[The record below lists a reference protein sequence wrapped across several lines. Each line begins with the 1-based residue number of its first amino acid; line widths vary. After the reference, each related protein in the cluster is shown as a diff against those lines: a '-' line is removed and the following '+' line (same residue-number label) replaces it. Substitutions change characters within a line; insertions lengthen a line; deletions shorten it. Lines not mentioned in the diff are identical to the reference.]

1 VSERGPMKVYISS
14 TQRDLVR
21 HRAAVA
27 TVLRRMGHRV
37 IGMEDYVAE
46 GQQPLKKCLDD
57 VADAEVYVGILAWR
71 YGSTAKADGSPAP
84 PFEGTSLASTSITEY
99 EYRQAVATGRRVLMF
114 VLDPEAEWP
123 TSHIDALAPGG
134 GDAIE
139 RLRDEV
145 GRSHLVSHFRSP
157 DDLAGLVSAAV
168 YRAEMDKHMELGEL
182 HIDQRLNE
190 PMVRTR
196 NPVSDS
202 TLQDITAV
210 IGAPEE
216 LQALQVHIGQ
226 GREWWMT
233 RLYFFASLARDLT
246 AVQVIVFI
254 GKDDSFVGIADPRIV
269 LEKLERLDP
278 RLGRYERALAKDRS
292 PVFDLAGE
300 INRRAEVWRT
310 TFDHEDTGA
319 VFVTRRDL
327 RRWLGPYMVDQAVEW
342 DAQRGN
348 SALQLQRLFD
358 WPTRSVPIVEAGRF
372 RRVVDKQSLAEQVA
386 RIFIRDQV
394 ARALST
400 Q

>member
-1 VSERGPMKVYISS
+1 MKVYISS

-46 GQQPLKKCLDD
+46 GQLPLKKCLDD

-84 PFEGTSLASTSITEY
+84 AFAGTSLASTSITEY
-99 EYRQAVATGRRVLMF
+99 EYRQAVATDKRVLMF
-114 VLDPEAEWP
+114 LLDPEAEWP
-123 TSHIDALAPGG
+123 ASQIDALAPGG
-134 GDAIE
+134 GDAITQ
-139 RLRDEV
+139 LREEIS
-145 GRSHLVSHFRSP
+145 RSHLVSHFHSP

-182 HIDQRLNE
+182 HIDQRLNQ
-190 PMVRTR
+190 PMVRTMV
-196 NPVSDS
+196 PVSDS
-202 TLQDITAV
+202 TLIEIKEV

-233 RLYFFASLARDLT
+233 RLYFLASLARDLT
-246 AVQVIVFI
+246 AVQVMVFT
-254 GKDDSFVGIADPRIV
+254 GKEGSFVGIADARIV
-269 LEKLERLDP
+269 LEKLDRLDP
-278 RLGRYERALAKDRS
+278 RLGRYERALAKDRTA
-292 PVFDLAGE
+292 VADVAGE
-300 INRRAEVWRT
+300 IERRANVWRT
-310 TFDHEDTGA
+310 TVDDEHTGA
-319 VFVTRRDL
+319 VFVTLRDL
-327 RRWLGPYMVDQAVEW
+327 RRWLGPYMIDQAVEW

-348 SALQLQRLFD
+348 SALQLQRLLD
-358 WPTRSVPIVEAGRF
+358 WPMRSVPIVEAGRF
-372 RRVVDKQSLAEQVA
+372 TRVVDKQSLAEQIA